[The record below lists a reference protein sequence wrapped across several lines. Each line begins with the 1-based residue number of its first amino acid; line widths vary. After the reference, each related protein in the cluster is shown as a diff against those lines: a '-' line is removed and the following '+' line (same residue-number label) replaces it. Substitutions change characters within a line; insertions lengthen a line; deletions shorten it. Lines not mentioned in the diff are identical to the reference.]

1 MRMNQNKLIEQNH
14 PTKVT
19 LDKIFNENSTLMTNS
34 EILYSDDIWNFASL
48 EPTSQPY
55 QKKYDFTNIQGSEF
69 KNIIKSFVLKDRLI
83 VKNKFATVYQH
94 FYRMRHFVIY
104 LESYSIYSLE
114 DCTVTLINRYLQKF
128 ENHSVD
134 YRHRVFAF
142 TLLFFNE
149 YDDRM
154 DSSKLLSL
162 KNEVMKFSV
171 GTEALRLNRSYGK
184 TNNIPSKIIN
194 ILNSICL
201 RDVTDCKLN
210 FVERTAAAA
219 ILILM
224 WSGMRRGEL
233 LSLKRNQLRE
243 SELLT
248 EKNQTVH
255 TLKFLTYKTSP
266 AKDGH
271 ETEIKAYENLVL
283 AYKTLSKI
291 TYDLNHQNNFLF
303 QNSTGRR
310 LKPTG
315 LYNYLDIYFYKHQN
329 ELQIEQLSLQEIQ
342 MLNKKQ
348 VPNDLKTQI
357 VNLGIKFEA
366 EDFYYITPHQFR
378 VAFANELYKNNV
390 TIDTIKRHLNHLSP
404 KMTELYL
411 RNPEKIKQTLLYQA
425 NLSGDALVART
436 KQYES
441 DDIKKNIET
450 INDFLESNRFNIYKN
465 LDSILDYFSNSLI
478 NESEIGYC
486 TRAMINLCEYQRTLT
501 SMENWYNN
509 VPNIININ
517 SIEATIE
524 RFISKSKIVRQNAK
538 MLEKSP
544 LYGRSYEIEKQSL
557 NRYYTNKLIP
567 EIELFYQIYNQSSTK
582 EMIAQ
587 YPHLEGFLLNY
598 EKKKKELDKWIKINN
613 F

>member
-1 MRMNQNKLIEQNH
+1 MNQNKHIE
-14 PTKVT
+14 
-19 LDKIFNENSTLMTNS
+19 LDHSSDIFLGKIFKEKSNLMINS
-34 EILYSDDIWNFASL
+34 EILYSNDLWDFTSL
-48 EPTSQPY
+48 EPTSQYY
-55 QKKYDFTNIQGSEF
+55 QKIYDFNNIQSSEF
-69 KNIIKSFVLKDRLI
+69 KNIIKSFVLKERMLL
-83 VKNKFATVYQH
+83 KKKFATIYQH
-94 FYRMRHFVIY
+94 YYRMRHFVNY
-104 LESYSIYSLE
+104 LEDYSIYSLK
-114 DCTVTLINRYLQKF
+114 DCTATLINKYF
-128 ENHSVD
+128 EMFEKLTVD
-134 YRHRVFAF
+134 YRHRVFSF

-149 YDDRM
+149 YDGLM
-154 DSSKLLSL
+154 DPSTLLSL

-171 GTEALRLNRSYGK
+171 GKEALRLNSSYGK
-184 TNNIPSKIIN
+184 TNNIPSKIVY
-194 ILNSICL
+194 ILNNICL
-201 RDVTDCKLN
+201 RDVINSNLS
-210 FVERTAAAA
+210 FFERTAAAA

-233 LSLKRNQLRE
+233 LYLKRNQLKE
-243 SELLT
+243 SKLLT
-248 EKNQTVH
+248 EKNQSVH

-283 AYKTLSKI
+283 AYKTLSNI
-291 TYDLNHQNNFLF
+291 TYDLNPRNNFLF
-303 QNSTGRR
+303 QNSKGGR

-315 LYNYLDIYFYKHQN
+315 LYDYLDIYFYKHQK
-329 ELQIEQLSLQEIQ
+329 ELQVEKLSLQEGK
-342 MLNKKQ
+342 MLKKKH
-348 VPNDLKTQI
+348 VTNRLKTKI
-357 VNLGIKFEA
+357 VNLGIEFKSKE
-366 EDFYYITPHQFR
+366 FYHITPHQFR

-390 TIDTIKRHLNHLSP
+390 TIDTIKRHMNHLSP

-411 RNPEKIKQTLLYQA
+411 RNPDKIKQTLLYQA
-425 NLSGDALVART
+425 NLSGDALVSRMN
-436 KQYES
+436 QYES

-450 INDFLESNRFNIYKN
+450 INDFLERNRFNIYKN
-465 LDSILDYFSNSLI
+465 LDSILDYFSTSLI

-538 MLEKSP
+538 ILEKNP
-544 LYGRSYEIEKQSL
+544 LYSRSYEIEKQSL

-567 EIELFYQIYNQSSTK
+567 EIELFYQIYNHSSTK
-582 EMIAQ
+582 EIIAQ
-587 YPHLEGFLLNY
+587 YPHLEGFLLNFK
-598 EKKKKELDKWIKINN
+598 KKKKELDKWIKINN

>member
-1 MRMNQNKLIEQNH
+1 MNQNKVIELNH
-14 PTKVT
+14 PSSNT
-19 LDKIFNENSTLMTNS
+19 LNNLFKEKNTLMS
-34 EILYSDDIWNFASL
+34 IGEIMYSDDIWDFISL

-55 QKKYDFTNIQGSEF
+55 QKRYDFTNIQSSEF
-69 KNIIKSFVLKDRLI
+69 KNIIKSFVLKDRMLF
-83 VKNKFATVYQH
+83 KRKFATVYQH
-94 FYRMRHFVIY
+94 FYRMRNFVNF
-104 LESYSIYSLE
+104 LEENSIYSLKDCTSTLISEYMKNFE
-114 DCTVTLINRYLQKF
+114 DC
-128 ENHSVD
+128 SVD
-134 YRHRVFAF
+134 YKHRVFTF

-149 YDDRM
+149 YDGLI
-154 DSSKLLSL
+154 DSSTLLL
-162 KNEVMKFSV
+162 FKNELLKFSV
-171 GTEALRLNRSYGK
+171 EKEALRLNGSYGK
-184 TNNIPSKIIN
+184 TNNIPSKIIYTLNN
-194 ILNSICL
+194 ICQ
-201 RDVTDCKLN
+201 RDVINSNLS
-210 FVERTAAAA
+210 FFERTAAAA

-233 LSLKRNQLRE
+233 LYLKRDQLKE
-243 SELLT
+243 SELIT
-248 EKNQTVH
+248 EKNQAGY

-291 TYDLNHQNNFLF
+291 TYDLNPKNDFLF
-303 QNSTGRR
+303 QNSKGGR
-310 LKPTG
+310 LTPTT
-315 LYNYLDIYFYKHQN
+315 LYDYLNVYFYKHQK
-329 ELQIEQLSLQEIQ
+329 ELQIEQLSLQEIK
-342 MLNKKQ
+342 MLKKKH
-348 VPNDLKTQI
+348 VPNDLKI
-357 VNLGIKFEA
+357 KIINLGIKFESK
-366 EDFYYITPHQFR
+366 EFYYIAPHQFR

-390 TIDTIKRHLNHLSP
+390 TIDTIKRHMNHLSP

-425 NLSGDALVART
+425 NLNGDALVSRNI
-436 KQYES
+436 QYES
-441 DDIKKNIET
+441 DNIKKNIEA

-486 TRAMINLCEYQRTLT
+486 TRAMINLCEYQNTLT

-517 SIEATIE
+517 SIESTIE

-538 MLEKSP
+538 ILEKNP
-544 LYGRSYEIEKQSL
+544 LYVRSYEIEKQSL
-557 NRYYTNKLIP
+557 NRYYTNKLLP
-567 EIELFYQIYNQSSTK
+567 EIELFYQIYNHTSTK

-587 YPHLEGFLLNY
+587 YPHLEGFLLNFK
-598 EKKKKELDKWIKINN
+598 KKKKELEKWIKTNN

>member
-1 MRMNQNKLIEQNH
+1 MNQNKHIE
-14 PTKVT
+14 
-19 LDKIFNENSTLMTNS
+19 LDHSSDIFLGKIFKEKSNLMINS
-34 EILYSDDIWNFASL
+34 EILYSNDLWDFTSL
-48 EPTSQPY
+48 EPTSQYY
-55 QKKYDFTNIQGSEF
+55 QKIYDFNNIQSSEF
-69 KNIIKSFVLKDRLI
+69 KNIIKSFVLKERMLL
-83 VKNKFATVYQH
+83 KKKFATIYQH
-94 FYRMRHFVIY
+94 YYRMRHFVNY
-104 LESYSIYSLE
+104 LEDYSIYSLK
-114 DCTVTLINRYLQKF
+114 DCTATLINKYF
-128 ENHSVD
+128 EMFEKLTVD
-134 YRHRVFAF
+134 YRHRVFSF

-149 YDDRM
+149 YDGLM
-154 DSSKLLSL
+154 DSSTLLSL

-171 GTEALRLNRSYGK
+171 GKEALRLNSSYGK
-184 TNNIPSKIIN
+184 TNNIPSKIVY
-194 ILNSICL
+194 ILNNICL
-201 RDVTDCKLN
+201 RDVINSNLS
-210 FVERTAAAA
+210 FFERTAAAA

-233 LSLKRNQLRE
+233 LYLKRNQLKE
-243 SELLT
+243 SKLLT
-248 EKNQTVH
+248 EKNQSVH

-283 AYKTLSKI
+283 AYKTLSNI
-291 TYDLNHQNNFLF
+291 TYDLNPRNNFLF
-303 QNSTGRR
+303 QNSKGGR

-315 LYNYLDIYFYKHQN
+315 LYDYLDIYFYKHQK
-329 ELQIEQLSLQEIQ
+329 ELQVEKLSLQEGK
-342 MLNKKQ
+342 MLKKKH
-348 VPNDLKTQI
+348 VTNRLKTKI
-357 VNLGIKFEA
+357 VNLGIEFKSKE
-366 EDFYYITPHQFR
+366 FYHITPHQFR

-390 TIDTIKRHLNHLSP
+390 TIDTIKRHMNHLSP

-411 RNPEKIKQTLLYQA
+411 RNPDKIKQTLLYQA
-425 NLSGDALVART
+425 NLSGDALVSRMN
-436 KQYES
+436 QYES

-450 INDFLESNRFNIYKN
+450 INDFLERNRFNIYKN
-465 LDSILDYFSNSLI
+465 LDSILDYFSTSLI

-538 MLEKSP
+538 ILEKNP
-544 LYGRSYEIEKQSL
+544 LYSRSYEIEKQSL

-567 EIELFYQIYNQSSTK
+567 EIELFYQIYNHSSTK
-582 EMIAQ
+582 EIIAQ
-587 YPHLEGFLLNY
+587 YPHLEGFLLNFK
-598 EKKKKELDKWIKINN
+598 KKKKELDKWIKINN

>member
-1 MRMNQNKLIEQNH
+1 MNQNKHIE
-14 PTKVT
+14 
-19 LDKIFNENSTLMTNS
+19 LDHSSDIFLGKIFKEKSNLMINS
-34 EILYSDDIWNFASL
+34 EILYSNDLWDFTSL
-48 EPTSQPY
+48 EPTSQYY
-55 QKKYDFTNIQGSEF
+55 QKIYDFNNIQSSEF
-69 KNIIKSFVLKDRLI
+69 KNIIKSFVLKERMLL
-83 VKNKFATVYQH
+83 KKKFATIYQH
-94 FYRMRHFVIY
+94 YYRMRHFVNY
-104 LESYSIYSLE
+104 LEDYSIYSLK
-114 DCTVTLINRYLQKF
+114 DCTATLINKYF
-128 ENHSVD
+128 EMFEKLTVD
-134 YRHRVFAF
+134 YRHRVFSF

-149 YDDRM
+149 YDGLM
-154 DSSKLLSL
+154 DSSTLLSL

-171 GTEALRLNRSYGK
+171 GKEALRLNSSYGK
-184 TNNIPSKIIN
+184 TNNIPSKIVY
-194 ILNSICL
+194 ILNNICL
-201 RDVTDCKLN
+201 RDVINSNLS
-210 FVERTAAAA
+210 FFERTAAAA

-233 LSLKRNQLRE
+233 LYLKRNQLKE
-243 SELLT
+243 SKLLT
-248 EKNQTVH
+248 EKNQSVH

-283 AYKTLSKI
+283 AYKTLSNI
-291 TYDLNHQNNFLF
+291 TYDLNPRNNFLF
-303 QNSTGRR
+303 QNSKGGR

-315 LYNYLDIYFYKHQN
+315 LYDYLDIYFYKHQK
-329 ELQIEQLSLQEIQ
+329 ELQVEKLSLQEGK
-342 MLNKKQ
+342 MLKKKH
-348 VPNDLKTQI
+348 VTNRLKTKI
-357 VNLGIKFEA
+357 VNLGIEFKSKE
-366 EDFYYITPHQFR
+366 FYHITPHQFR

-390 TIDTIKRHLNHLSP
+390 TIDTIKRHMNHLSP

-411 RNPEKIKQTLLYQA
+411 RNPDKIKQTLLYQA
-425 NLSGDALVART
+425 NLSGDALVSRMN
-436 KQYES
+436 QYES

-450 INDFLESNRFNIYKN
+450 INDFLERNRFNIYKN
-465 LDSILDYFSNSLI
+465 LDSILDYFSTSLI

-538 MLEKSP
+538 ILEKNP
-544 LYGRSYEIEKQSL
+544 LYSRSYEIEKQSL

-567 EIELFYQIYNQSSTK
+567 EIELFYQIYNHSSTK
-582 EMIAQ
+582 EVIAQ
-587 YPHLEGFLLNY
+587 YPHLEGFLLNFK
-598 EKKKKELDKWIKINN
+598 KKKKELDKWIKINN